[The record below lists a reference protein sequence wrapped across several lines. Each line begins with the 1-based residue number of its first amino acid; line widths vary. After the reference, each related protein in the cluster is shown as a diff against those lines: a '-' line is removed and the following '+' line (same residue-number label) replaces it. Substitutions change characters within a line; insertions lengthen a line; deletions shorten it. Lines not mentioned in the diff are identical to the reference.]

1 LADGE
6 LTLGQLA
13 RENYVDESRL
23 LGFST
28 YNGTVTAASEW
39 GGIAER
45 KVVRPGLPN
54 SVEELMHE
62 TDKESFYVPMRDDDR
77 VSADP
82 LDDVR
87 LGRAIGAIYRPETER
102 QSHYFHVR
110 PAEQFDAMI
119 HIDMGEPWSRSS

>member
-1 LADGE
+1 M
-6 LTLGQLA
+6 
-13 RENYVDESRL
+13 
-23 LGFST
+23 
-28 YNGTVTAASEW
+28 TAASEW
-39 GGIAER
+39 GRIAER
-45 KVVRPGLPN
+45 KVVQPGLPN
-54 SVEELMHE
+54 SVEEPMHE
-62 TDKESFYVPMRDDDR
+62 TDKKSFYVPMRVDDR
-77 VSADP
+77 VSAEP